1 MKCRACDGGNA
12 VAYDPPDYYCAT
24 CIESIKKTTGEDF
37 TLGDVIRIILGED
50 RPVKEYTK

>member
-1 MKCRACDGGNA
+1 MKCRACDSDNA